1 MPHLIL
7 VSFFLF
13 ILQGGGAPEL
23 WRDENYRKVSLGKR
37 ADREQAMLDLVNN
50 VAQRAR
56 LSWKLA

>member
-13 ILQGGGAPEL
+13 VLHGGGALEL
-23 WRDENYRKVSLGKR
+23 WRDESYRKVSLGKR
-37 ADREQAMLDLVNN
+37 ADREQAMLDLMNIVT
-50 VAQRAR
+50 QRAR